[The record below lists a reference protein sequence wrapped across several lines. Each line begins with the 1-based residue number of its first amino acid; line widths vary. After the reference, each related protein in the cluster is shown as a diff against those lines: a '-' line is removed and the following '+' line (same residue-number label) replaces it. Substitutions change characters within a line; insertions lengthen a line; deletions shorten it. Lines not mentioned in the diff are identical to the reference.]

1 VHRVG
6 LGLWHET
13 AALEIV
19 FFRLLPPGGGAI
31 EISGRV
37 KLVDS
42 ARESVKHGVIRGIRS
57 TDTPEGRISSRLKY
71 LPSFH
76 LYPDPFLL
84 GYKLFFPVFPEPEI
98 DLKSG
103 SDMEVELTQAATL
116 PKDLPPVAE
125 TAALEQNGELIESL
139 KELPDRTFTKRGNA
153 ADVVNIVFVGS
164 LTDLE
169 HAFQAAGW
177 QQSDAVSPHAVLRQF
192 YAFLARAS
200 YANAPMSSQFLEGRK
215 PNLMLEKALD
225 SNEKRNHIRIWQLED
240 KWQGMPLWGS
250 AAVRETGATL
260 SIRHKGFI
268 HHVSEDLG
276 EEQQTVLRDLSLA
289 GCVEG
294 LGSVARP
301 AMDHF
306 LRNATGEF
314 FHTDGLL
321 LVVRLKPCESD
332 SNGRSA
338 VVPPPPRHGS
348 RAFRYLRRE
357 ILTVRSDLLRANCIY
372 TLYDLTRMTVGAL
385 HRNSSHRTAA
395 GYVPRISTFGP
406 KSAMHSL
413 PSEKVADLR

>member
-1 VHRVG
+1 
-6 LGLWHET
+6 
-13 AALEIV
+13 
-19 FFRLLPPGGGAI
+19 
-31 EISGRV
+31 
-37 KLVDS
+37 
-42 ARESVKHGVIRGIRS
+42 
-57 TDTPEGRISSRLKY
+57 
-71 LPSFH
+71 
-76 LYPDPFLL
+76 
-84 GYKLFFPVFPEPEI
+84 
-98 DLKSG
+98 
-103 SDMEVELTQAATL
+103 
-116 PKDLPPVAE
+116 
-125 TAALEQNGELIESL
+125 
-139 KELPDRTFTKRGNA
+139 
-153 ADVVNIVFVGS
+153 
-164 LTDLE
+164 
-169 HAFQAAGW
+169 
-177 QQSDAVSPHAVLRQF
+177 
-192 YAFLARAS
+192 
-200 YANAPMSSQFLEGRK
+200 MSSQFLEGRK